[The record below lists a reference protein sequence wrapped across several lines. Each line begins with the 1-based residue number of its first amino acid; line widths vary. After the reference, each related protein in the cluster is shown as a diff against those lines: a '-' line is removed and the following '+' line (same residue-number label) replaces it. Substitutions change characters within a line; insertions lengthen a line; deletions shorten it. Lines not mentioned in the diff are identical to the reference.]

1 MAGAYTTMTLFPMFS
16 TTPMKGLLY
25 CSLTVAVYLI
35 AWKLQNRFKYSLL
48 NPLLISILVLVGIL
62 LGGNIPYS
70 DYQQGGDWLSNLLGI
85 AVVALGVPLYQQMRD
100 IHRELPGVILVVF
113 ISSLFALVST
123 VILAVLAGADGQV
136 AVSLAPKSV
145 TTPIAVMIVD
155 SLNGVPSLTAIAV
168 ILTGLMGAIFG
179 LPLLSLLKITDPK
192 ARGIAMG
199 TACHALGTARMV
211 QSSLKEGAYS
221 ALALVLSASISALLA
236 PWVIPRVL
244 GWLA

>member
-1 MAGAYTTMTLFPMFS
+1 MTLFPMFS

>member
-1 MAGAYTTMTLFPMFS
+1 MTLFPIV
-16 TTPMKGLLY
+16 TITPMKGLLY
-25 CSLTVAVYLI
+25 CSMTVVVYLT
-35 AWKLQNRFKYSLL
+35 AWQLHNRFKYSML
-48 NPLLISILVLVGIL
+48 NPLLVSILVVVGIL
-62 LGGNIPYS
+62 LVGNIPYS
-70 DYQQGGDWLSNLLGI
+70 DYEQGGDWLSNLLGI

-100 IHRELPGVILVVF
+100 IHRELTGVILVVF
-113 ISSLFALVST
+113 VSSLFALVST

-136 AVSLAPKSV
+136 ALSLAPKSV
-145 TTPIAVMIVD
+145 TTPIAVLIVD
-155 SLNGVPSLTAIAV
+155 NLNGVPSLAAIAV

-221 ALALVLSASISALLA
+221 ALALVLSASISALMA
-236 PWVIPRVL
+236 PWLVPWVL
-244 GWLA
+244 GWLN

>member
-1 MAGAYTTMTLFPMFS
+1 MAGTYTTMTLFPMFS

-25 CSLTVAVYLI
+25 FSLTVVVYLI

-62 LGGNIPYS
+62 LAGNIPYS
-70 DYQQGGDWLSNLLGI
+70 DYQQGGNWLSNLLGI

-136 AVSLAPKSV
+136 AISLAPKSV

-236 PWVIPRVL
+236 PWVTPRVL
-244 GWLA
+244 GWLP

>member
-1 MAGAYTTMTLFPMFS
+1 MTLFPMFS
-16 TTPMKGLLY
+16 TTPIKGLLY

-62 LGGNIPYS
+62 LVGNIPYS

-113 ISSLFALVST
+113 ISSLFALVSA

-244 GWLA
+244 GWLS

>member
-1 MAGAYTTMTLFPMFS
+1 MTLFPMFS

-25 CSLTVAVYLI
+25 FSLTVVVYLI

-62 LGGNIPYS
+62 LAGNIPYS
-70 DYQQGGDWLSNLLGI
+70 DYQQGGNWLSNLLGI

-136 AVSLAPKSV
+136 AISLAPKSV

-236 PWVIPRVL
+236 PWVTPRVL
-244 GWLA
+244 GWLP

>member
-1 MAGAYTTMTLFPMFS
+1 MMSFPMYS
-16 TTPMKGLLY
+16 ISPMKGLLY

-35 AWKLQNRFKYSLL
+35 AWKLQNRFKHSLL
-48 NPLLISILVLVGIL
+48 NPVLISILVLAGIL
-62 LGGNIPYS
+62 LAGNIPYS
-70 DYQQGGDWLSNLLGI
+70 DYQQGGDWLSNLLGL
-85 AVVALGVPLYQQMRD
+85 AVVSLGVPLYQQMRE

-113 ISSLFALVST
+113 VSSLFALVST
-123 VILAVLAGADGQV
+123 VVLAVMAGADGQV
-136 AVSLAPKSV
+136 AISLAPKSV

-155 SLNGVPSLTAIAV
+155 NLNGVPSLAAIAV

-199 TACHALGTARMV
+199 TACHALGTARIV
-211 QSSLKEGAYS
+211 QNSLQEGAYS

-236 PWVIPRVL
+236 PWLVPWVL
-244 GWLA
+244 SWIS

>member
-1 MAGAYTTMTLFPMFS
+1 MAGAYTTMTLFLMFS
-16 TTPMKGLLY
+16 STPMKSLLY

-62 LGGNIPYS
+62 LVGNIPYS

-136 AVSLAPKSV
+136 AISLAPKSV

-155 SLNGVPSLTAIAV
+155 NLNGVPSLTAIAV

-199 TACHALGTARMV
+199 TACHALGTARMA

-236 PWVIPRVL
+236 PWVVPRVL
-244 GWLA
+244 GWLP

>member
-1 MAGAYTTMTLFPMFS
+1 
-16 TTPMKGLLY
+16 MKGLLY
-25 CSLTVAVYLI
+25 CSLTIAVYLM
-35 AWKLQNRFKYSLL
+35 AWKLQNRFQHSLL
-48 NPLLISILVLVGIL
+48 NPVLISILVLAGML
-62 LGGNIPYS
+62 LAGNIPYS
-70 DYQQGGDWLSNLLGI
+70 DYQQGGDWLSKLLNI
-85 AVVALGVPLYQQMRD
+85 AVVALGVPLYQQMRE

-123 VILAVLAGADGQV
+123 VILALLAGADGQV
-136 AVSLAPKSV
+136 AISLAPKSV
-145 TTPIAVMIVD
+145 TTPIALMIVD
-155 SLNGVPSLTAIAV
+155 NLNGVPSLAAIAV

-199 TACHALGTARMV
+199 TACHALGTARMA

-236 PWVIPRVL
+236 PWVVPWVL
-244 GWLA
+244 Y

>member
-16 TTPMKGLLY
+16 TTPIKGLLY

-62 LGGNIPYS
+62 LVGNIPYS

-113 ISSLFALVST
+113 ISSLFALVSA

-244 GWLA
+244 GWLS

>member
-1 MAGAYTTMTLFPMFS
+1 MTLFPMFS

-25 CSLTVAVYLI
+25 CSLTLVVYLI

-62 LGGNIPYS
+62 LADNIPYS
-70 DYQQGGDWLSNLLGI
+70 DYQQGGNWLSNLLGI
-85 AVVALGVPLYQQMRD
+85 AVVSLGVPLYQQMRD
-100 IHRELPGVILVVF
+100 IHQELPGVILVVF

-136 AVSLAPKSV
+136 AISLAPKSV

-244 GWLA
+244 GWLP

>member
-1 MAGAYTTMTLFPMFS
+1 MAGTYTTMTLFPMFS

-25 CSLTVAVYLI
+25 CSLTLVVYLI

-62 LGGNIPYS
+62 LADNIPYS
-70 DYQQGGDWLSNLLGI
+70 DYQQGGNWLSNLLGI
-85 AVVALGVPLYQQMRD
+85 AVVSLGVPLYQQMRD
-100 IHRELPGVILVVF
+100 IHQELPGVILVVF

-136 AVSLAPKSV
+136 AISLAPKSV

-244 GWLA
+244 GWLP